1 MFFINVACLAVI
13 LHRKTEAPDLVA
25 ICAYSMCVC
34 LYLLHV
40 SYAVA
45 HCHHY
50 ECAFMVRQ
58 EVFTATTT
66 CSNSN
71 WASCNGSS
79 ARKGV
84 ASGRQHS
91 HACACVCVCHSSCTH
106 TRCDAPLKI
115 QVTAAGDK
123 VRPVRSASDANV
135 QGLGAGCLLLL
146 LLGWWCQ

>member
-1 MFFINVACLAVI
+1 MCVGCLNLHPRSYCSPSLSLLHSTTVRANVLYYCCLPGWLLFCTGKRKRPIWLPYARI
-13 LHRKTEAPDLVA
+13 L
-25 ICAYSMCVC
+25 YVC

-50 ECAFMVRQ
+50 ECAFMVCQ
-58 EVFTATTT
+58 EVYSQRRRDAATTT
-66 CSNSN
+66 CSISN

-91 HACACVCVCHSSCTH
+91 HVCACVCAIHHARTH
-106 TRCDAPLKI
+106 VATHH
-115 QVTAAGDK
+115 
-123 VRPVRSASDANV
+123 
-135 QGLGAGCLLLL
+135 
-146 LLGWWCQ
+146 

>member
-1 MFFINVACLAVI
+1 MLLAWLLFCTGKRKRPIWLPYARIVCVYVYIYYMYLMLWPTVIIMNVRLW
-13 LHRKTEAPDLVA
+13 
-25 ICAYSMCVC
+25 
-34 LYLLHV
+34 
-40 SYAVA
+40 YAKK
-45 HCHHY
+45 
-50 ECAFMVRQ
+50 FLQ
-58 EVFTATTT
+58 STTTT

-91 HACACVCVCHSSCTH
+91 HVCACVCVCHSSCTH